1 MYSCHFFQEKAAVFE
16 LSGLAVQSQ
25 VGRKN
30 TRKGCHANSF
40 DYFSRILVQLISSVV
55 SGRPFYLNELSIGI
69 KMDTNNV
76 VFNRNK
82 LLTKLIWFSLA
93 LGLIVDIAN
102 KQNLEMIA
110 VLGIA
115 GSFIGLILTFLGMKR
130 ILEDKFKYLVVIA
143 VAVFTYLLL
152 SSSTSITTYILV
164 YYGLAIISLYHDW
177 KPIALMGLFNV
188 IFTNY
193 FFFHFRDTMFAGL
206 EDKALVSFNLFLI
219 LVCGVLIAQSNIGIR
234 MRKELEE
241 NYGIAKSNKNQL
253 DQLLL
258 QVKNTVKVLNG
269 FSTSL
274 KDNFS
279 IIEQNSN
286 EIASVFSEIASGID
300 SQNQSIADINETI
313 TANQNASKLVAETS
327 VDMLTLSGRTS
338 DSISEGG
345 QEVESLKGEIN
356 KVNDNILETVTLMTE
371 LDDQA
376 QQILMIL
383 NTLNGITKQT
393 NLLALNASIE
403 AARAGESGKGFSV
416 VAEEI
421 RSLAENSQK
430 STEVISAIINTVI
443 GKIEQASEKVKVIDI
458 SFKTSKSSSDKV
470 DDIFHH
476 IIKDTDEVVDKA
488 KLVKELIRNL
498 TEDNS
503 KISKDMNT
511 ISAGSEETAASIEEI
526 TANIL
531 EQNNRIQDIAKNYKD
546 IDELNQRLSEL
557 VNEVK

>member
-1 MYSCHFFQEKAAVFE
+1 MDV
-16 LSGLAVQSQ
+16 LSM
-25 VGRKN
+25 
-30 TRKGCHANSF
+30 
-40 DYFSRILVQLISSVV
+40 
-55 SGRPFYLNELSIGI
+55 GI
-69 KMDTNNV
+69 KMDSNNV

-82 LLTKLIWFSLA
+82 LLTKLIWFSLG

-102 KQNLEMIA
+102 KQSLQMIA

-115 GSFIGLILTFLGMKR
+115 GSFIGLILTFLAVKR
-130 ILEDKFKYLVVIA
+130 ILEDKFKYLVVLA

-177 KPIALMGLFNV
+177 KPIALIDLFNL

-193 FFFHFRDTMFAGL
+193 FFFQFRDTMFAGL

-219 LVCGVLIAQSNIGIR
+219 LICGVMIAQSNIGIR

-241 NYGIAKSNKNQL
+241 NYGMARSNKNQL

-258 QVKNTVKVLNG
+258 QVKTTVKVLRG

-279 IIEQNSN
+279 VIEQNSK
-286 EIASVFSEIASGID
+286 EITSVFSEIASEID
-300 SQNQSIADINETI
+300 SQNQNIVDINETI

-327 VDMLTLSGRTS
+327 VDMLTLTGRTS
-338 DSISEGG
+338 ESISEGG
-345 QEVESLKGEIN
+345 EEVDSLKGEID
-356 KVNDNILETVTLMTE
+356 KVNDNILGTVALMTE
-371 LDDQA
+371 LNDQA

-430 STEVISAIINTVI
+430 STEVISEIINTVI
-443 GKIEQASEKVKVIDI
+443 GTIEQASKKVTVIDT

-470 DDIFHH
+470 GDIFRQ
-476 IIKDTDEVVDKA
+476 IIQDTEDVVDKA
-488 KLVKELIRNL
+488 KLVKELIGNL
-498 TEDNS
+498 DADNS
-503 KISKDMNT
+503 KISGDMNT

-526 TANIL
+526 TANIMD
-531 EQNNRIQDIAKNYKD
+531 QNSRIEDIAKNYKD
-546 IDELNQRLSEL
+546 IDELNQKLSEL
-557 VNEVK
+557 VDNVK